1 MRIIMLVLK
10 VAFSVGVDREM
21 NDVELVPLSCFYVI
35 VSFVR
40 SWNSAGDSWW
50 RNGLLSVEVKAG
62 AVSGTSLVGKRKTS
76 MAFPRGASSLGTVI
90 SRASWKSRQH
100 FNTMDITPIFNQVLV
115 KHNAQPVEPY
125 VFRVEAL
132 DDFLQEAYR
141 IVGHVTRIKD
151 SSDNS

>member
-1 MRIIMLVLK
+1 
-10 VAFSVGVDREM
+10 
-21 NDVELVPLSCFYVI
+21 
-35 VSFVR
+35 
-40 SWNSAGDSWW
+40 
-50 RNGLLSVEVKAG
+50 
-62 AVSGTSLVGKRKTS
+62 
-76 MAFPRGASSLGTVI
+76 MAFPRGASSLVTVI

-100 FNTMDITPIFNQVLV
+100 FNTMDITPLFNQVLV
-115 KHNAQPVEPY
+115 KHKAQPVEPH